1 MGVAMIKLRSCVMF
15 SGIIFLLTVIR
26 LTNCQFDWQSRDN
39 FDAINEQVNRVNRDN
54 CRIVDIND
62 LFLPNSTVTHV
73 PNIKWLGTDP
83 VFPNR
88 TNLLHV
94 HNMALSRAFFYSFIL
109 QKAEDDVEPG
119 FMYYFLSSIA
129 DVAANRFINASS
141 VYFAP
146 DRAFTPS
153 YKGFF
158 NKTMPLFAPRAFR
171 ADDFNDPYHLSGTS
185 TLNTIAVSDL
195 GAVKV
200 NSQSNNYT
208 HEHYKINKWY
218 NLWLPDNTKSHDS
231 KTTYTAKI
239 FHANGFNETFT
250 FHGPPH
256 ASDTPGPVAWTQPY
270 YDCERSNKW
279 VVSATSPIVD
289 FNPRHT
295 GWRHI
300 EYARYVAVSVME
312 IDFERLDINQC
323 PIGPGNPRPNA
334 FAGTSRCRNES
345 TECEPIHGFGFRRGG
360 YQCRC
365 KSGFRLPKNVRTPY
379 LGEIIE
385 RATTNEYKK
394 GYSCE
399 KIGYLAVR
407 TQNAEVMD
415 TFHAKILLGTLKT
428 LTGLGKNTSERLDA
442 NTFTDFVRHNV
453 TPDNCEYFLRTSP
466 DKLYLPG
473 NVAYDKEKQFENQ
486 ARMALR
492 LANFISAFLQVV
504 DPTVSY
510 AEFRVP
516 DKSLT
521 TDQMIGEV
529 LSLVSGDLK
538 LLGAGVFFDRNQ
550 FNANYTYFAPYAWR
564 PRRELRA
571 FNVID
576 LAGKRSAG
584 PSSEPD
590 YLKNEA
596 FKYLKLRWTGITD
609 QLQTYT
615 TKINIRYNSSGLNTI
630 KFDQYPLQYQAAE
643 LNHGYW
649 SRPYYDCNGFH
660 KRWLVTYSS
669 PFFGWNNLR
678 NKLVFKGVVSVH
690 MDLLQ
695 LDINQCDSYGNTAN
709 AFEGTHKCDRESTRC
724 VPMFGRKYESGGYK
738 CECNQGYEYPY
749 LDLVT
754 YVDGQNLESEYL
766 SVEKNKPS
774 RMDQL
779 RCRISGS
786 SQLSI
791 HHINLL
797 LSLLS
802 IIFFKIQF
810 F

>member
-1 MGVAMIKLRSCVMF
+1 ML
-15 SGIIFLLTVIR
+15 IR
-26 LTNCQFDWQSRDN
+26 LGLDKKSLIEILKYDEVDGRMPNQRQHGGSVRREESLFTNLNPFQRPIQFDWQSRDN
-39 FDAINEQVNRVNRDN
+39 FDAIHEQVNRVNRDN

-73 PNIKWLGTDP
+73 PNIKGLGTDP

-218 NLWLPDNTKSHDS
+218 NLWLPDNTK
-231 KTTYTAKI
+231 
-239 FHANGFNETFT
+239 N
-250 FHGPPH
+250 
-256 ASDTPGPVAWTQPY
+256 TPGPVAWTQPY
-270 YDCERSNKW
+270 YGYERSNKW

-323 PIGPGNPRPNA
+323 PIGPGNPRSI
-334 FAGTSRCRNES
+334 F
-345 TECEPIHGFGFRRGG
+345 
-360 YQCRC
+360 Y
-365 KSGFRLPKNVRTPY
+365 
-379 LGEIIE
+379 
-385 RATTNEYKK
+385 
-394 GYSCE
+394 
-399 KIGYLAVR
+399 
-407 TQNAEVMD
+407 
-415 TFHAKILLGTLKT
+415 
-428 LTGLGKNTSERLDA
+428 
-442 NTFTDFVRHNV
+442 
-453 TPDNCEYFLRTSP
+453 
-466 DKLYLPG
+466 
-473 NVAYDKEKQFENQ
+473 FENQ

-576 LAGKRSAG
+576 LVGKRSAG
-584 PSSEPD
+584 PGSEPD

-754 YVDGQNLESEYL
+754 YFDGQNLESEYL

-786 SQLSI
+786 S
-791 HHINLL
+791 
-797 LSLLS
+797 
-802 IIFFKIQF
+802 
-810 F
+810 